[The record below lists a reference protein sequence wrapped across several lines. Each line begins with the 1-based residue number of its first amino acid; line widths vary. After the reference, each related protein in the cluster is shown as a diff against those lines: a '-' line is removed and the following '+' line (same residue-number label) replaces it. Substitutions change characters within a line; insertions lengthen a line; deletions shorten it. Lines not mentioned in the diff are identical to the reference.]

1 MLQTYIFLY
10 VRSRITMDSL
20 IKINLL
26 KKWIK
31 MSQSYSVYR
40 ATVRLDR
47 PKTYRAIYT
56 FPLYPIQHIK
66 LIVYRAIDSLV
77 FYRFTIP
84 QEAILYWGGGGLISQ
99 GQLLGHNFPLKLY
112 RLDRQF
118 TNYWEGAAPP
128 PTPPPVSTV
137 LRLRQ
142 TQLHEKYKQN
152 CDILGKV
159 LCWRRCFVGEGAL
172 LAKVLCWQRAF
183 FGEWLLLKTLKFY
196 LSQSAY
202 FVIIAAYTGTCK
214 LFEFSILIKLVAY
227 RAMPKK
233 NSCGSGFIS

>member
-1 MLQTYIFLY
+1 
-10 VRSRITMDSL
+10 
-20 IKINLL
+20 
-26 KKWIK
+26 
-31 MSQSYSVYR
+31 
-40 ATVRLDR
+40 
-47 PKTYRAIYT
+47 
-56 FPLYPIQHIK
+56 
-66 LIVYRAIDSLV
+66 
-77 FYRFTIP
+77 
-84 QEAILYWGGGGLISQ
+84 
-99 GQLLGHNFPLKLY
+99 
-112 RLDRQF
+112 
-118 TNYWEGAAPP
+118 
-128 PTPPPVSTV
+128 
-137 LRLRQ
+137 
-142 TQLHEKYKQN
+142 
-152 CDILGKV
+152 V